1 MMYENQAPLQMS
13 RDIYFGTGMRYTLGE
28 KLSALGCKKPF
39 VVFDTGLA
47 KLGIGDQIAKILRD
61 TGKFDEVVTY
71 SDIAGEP
78 TSDTVEGIVKAAVA
92 GKVDAFIAVG
102 GGSAIDACKG
112 AKAIYVSNPA
122 LPVETWIT
130 SEVEQVRAGI
140 PFVVVP
146 TTAGTGSEA
155 TNGAMVSHVDEDGK
169 HWKKIL
175 EVLPN
180 KYIDFAVVDPE
191 LAVGAPVRVSM
202 SCAFDVLAHAWE
214 DYVSVKSNPLTREL
228 ALSAIKHFAHSVN
241 RIHADINDLNAR
253 EEMALGCTEIG
264 IAMNCAYCGAGHA
277 MGHAIGAYFHLPH
290 GLACGLFI
298 PAVMK
303 WHGDSNYHDLVDIAA
318 IFNVTPAADE
328 EPQAFVDRFARY
340 MYQFGKNVGIDIKDH
355 VATAEE
361 CYAIIPAALADYSWR
376 LGAKELTEA
385 EAKKIIDWAYAF

>member
-1 MMYENQAPLQMS
+1 MYENQAPLQMS
-13 RDIYFGTGMRYTLGE
+13 RDIYFGSGMRYTLGE
-28 KLSALGCKKPF
+28 KLAERGCKRPF
-39 VVFDTGLA
+39 VVFDKGIA
-47 KLGIGDQIAKILRD
+47 ALGIGDQIVEILWN
-61 TGKFDEVVTY
+61 TKKFEAVVAY
-71 SDIAGEP
+71 SDISGEP

-92 GKVDAFIAVG
+92 NQVDAFVAVG

-112 AKAIYVSNPA
+112 AKAIYVSNPDI
-122 LPVETWIT
+122 PVETWIT
-130 SEVEQVRAGI
+130 TEVPQVRAEI
-140 PFVVVP
+140 PFVVIP

-155 TNGAMVSHVDEDGK
+155 TNGSMVSHVDDEGK

-175 EVLPN
+175 EVMPN
-180 KYIDFAVVDPE
+180 KYIDFALVDPE
-191 LAVGAPVRVSM
+191 LALGAPVRVSM

-214 DYVSVKSNPLTREL
+214 DYVSVKANPLTKEL

-241 RIHADINDLNAR
+241 RIYADINDLTAR

-264 IAMNCAYCGAGHA
+264 IAMNCAYCGTGHA

-303 WHGDSNYHDLVDIAA
+303 WHGDSNYNDLVDIAA
-318 IFNVTPAADE
+318 VFNVVPQHDE
-328 EPQAFVDRFARY
+328 DHQAFVDRFTKF
-340 MYQFGKNVGIDIKDH
+340 MYQFGKSVGVDIKDH

-361 CYAIIPAALADYSWR
+361 CYAIIPAALADYSWH
-376 LGAKELTEA
+376 LGAKELTAE

>member
-1 MMYENQAPLQMS
+1 MYENQAPLQMA
-13 RDIYFGTGMRYTLGE
+13 RDIYFGNGMRFTLGD
-28 KLSALGCKKPF
+28 KLAALNCKRPY
-39 VVFDTGLA
+39 VVFDKGVA
-47 KLGIGDQIAKILRD
+47 ALGIGDKIAGILRD

-92 GKVDAFIAVG
+92 SQVDAFVAVG

-112 AKAIYVSNPA
+112 AKAIYVSNPD

-130 SEVEQVRAGI
+130 TEVPQIRAEI
-140 PFVVVP
+140 PFVVIP

-180 KYIDFAVVDPE
+180 KYIDFAIVDPE
-191 LAVGAPVRVSM
+191 LAVGTPVKVSM

-214 DYVSVKSNPLTREL
+214 DYVSVKASPLTKEL
-228 ALSAIKHFAHSVN
+228 AMSAIKHFAHSVN
-241 RIHADINDLNAR
+241 RIYADINDLTAR

-264 IAMNCAYCGAGHA
+264 IAMCCAYCGTGHA

-303 WHGDSNYHDLVDIAA
+303 WHGDSNYQELVEIASV
-318 IFNVTPAADE
+318 FNVVPVAGE
-328 EPQAFVDRFARY
+328 EPQAFVDRFAKF
-340 MYQFGKNVGIDIKDH
+340 MYQFGKSLGVDIKDH

-361 CYAIIPAALADYSWR
+361 CYAIIPGALADYSWH

-385 EAKKIIDWAYAF
+385 EAKKIIDWAYSF